1 MSVRVHPPLAARC
14 PSGEGTAACS
24 GDGGATVMCESAPPN
39 LRVADPEPGI
49 RLITIDRPERRNALD
64 RATYAGLTAAIVAV
78 ARDLAVRAVVL
89 TGAGGCFTA
98 GNDLKDFQDVET
110 GGDSPG
116 LTFLKALRAC
126 PTPVVAAVEG
136 HAVGIGTTLLLHC
149 DLAYAGDGA
158 RFRLPFTA
166 LGLSPEGGSSYLLP
180 LVAGSKRAAELLMLG
195 EPFTAA
201 EAAAAG
207 LVNAAVPAGTA
218 LETALGK
225 ARALAA
231 LPRSSIAATKQ
242 ALRRGHEEAV
252 ARTFGEEAE
261 VFHALRR
268 APEAQAA
275 FAAFLH
281 R

>member
-1 MSVRVHPPLAARC
+1 VSV
-14 PSGEGTAACS
+14 
-24 GDGGATVMCESAPPN
+24 
-39 LRVADPEPGI
+39 RVADPEPGI
-49 RLITIDRPERRNALD
+49 RLVTIDRPERRNALD
-64 RATYAGLTAAIVAV
+64 RTTYAGLTAAFEAAGADAAV
-78 ARDLAVRAVVL
+78 GAVVL

-116 LTFLKALRAC
+116 LIFLKALRAC
-126 PTPVVAAVEG
+126 PKPVVAAIEG

-180 LVAGSKRAAELLMLG
+180 LVAGAKRAAELLMLG

-201 EAAAAG
+201 DAASAG
-207 LVNAAVPAGTA
+207 LVSAAVPAGAA
-218 LETALGK
+218 LETALAK

-231 LPRSSIAATKQ
+231 LPRASVAATKR
-242 ALRRGHEEAV
+242 ALRRGYNDSV
-252 ARTFGEEAE
+252 ARAMAEEAE

-268 APEAQAA
+268 GPEAQAA
-275 FAAFLH
+275 FAAFL
-281 R
+281 RR